1 MLMNVKTIFT
11 TNTQNIYQKSIYLNS
26 TPTTVTRPNIIVT
39 DEDIYKVLADYS
51 VIIQKLLFEFSL
63 GNFEYVSKILTR
75 KYYNYLSIK
84 LSQIIYTDYP
94 IYEQL
99 RITIKYALQGLYKA
113 LQEYQLLVNAQ
124 NTIVSLAERASIL
137 TDMKKLKDYIISLK
151 KNVSIFNNIEVKI
164 VKAQIKPEYLEYIK
178 LYGYPS
184 NGVFDMDKLGAI
196 LVSMELENLI

>member
-11 TNTQNIYQKSIYLNS
+11 TNTQNIYQKTIYLTNQ
-26 TPTTVTRPNIIVT
+26 TITKPNIIVS
-39 DEDIYKVLADYS
+39 DENIYKVLADYS

-63 GNFEYVSKILTR
+63 GNFQYVTSILTR
-75 KYYNYLSIK
+75 KYYQYLSIK
-84 LSQIIYTDYP
+84 LTQIMYNDYP

-113 LQEYQLLVNAQ
+113 IQQYQILLETN
-124 NTIVSLAERASIL
+124 IKLASVTERASIL
-137 TDMKKLKDYIISLK
+137 DDMKKLKEFVKTLKGGGNIFPDLIITAPMAK
-151 KNVSIFNNIEVKI
+151 
-164 VKAQIKPEYLEYIK
+164 IKPEYLEYIQ

-196 LVSMELENLI
+196 LISMELNNLI

>member
-1 MLMNVKTIFT
+1 
-11 TNTQNIYQKSIYLNS
+11 
-26 TPTTVTRPNIIVT
+26 
-39 DEDIYKVLADYS
+39 
-51 VIIQKLLFEFSL
+51 
-63 GNFEYVSKILTR
+63 
-75 KYYNYLSIK
+75 
-84 LSQIIYTDYP
+84 
-94 IYEQL
+94 
-99 RITIKYALQGLYKA
+99 
-113 LQEYQLLVNAQ
+113 LVNAQ

>member
-11 TNTQNIYQKSIYLNS
+11 TNTQNIYQKTIYLTNQ
-26 TPTTVTRPNIIVT
+26 TITKPNIIVS
-39 DEDIYKVLADYS
+39 DENIYKVLADYS

-63 GNFEYVSKILTR
+63 GNFQYVTSILTR
-75 KYYNYLSIK
+75 KYYQYLSIK
-84 LSQIIYTDYP
+84 LTQIMYNDYP

-113 LQEYQLLVNAQ
+113 IQQYQILLETN
-124 NTIVSLAERASIL
+124 IKLASVTERASIL
-137 TDMKKLKDYIISLK
+137 DDMQKLKEFVKTLKGGGNIFPDLIITAPM
-151 KNVSIFNNIEVKI
+151 
-164 VKAQIKPEYLEYIK
+164 AQIKPEYAEYIK

-196 LVSMELENLI
+196 LISMELNNLI

>member
-75 KYYNYLSIK
+75 RYYNYLSVK
-84 LSQIIYTDYP
+84 LSQIMYTDYP

-124 NTIVSLAERASIL
+124 NTIVSLKERASIL
-137 TDMKKLKDYIISLK
+137 TDMAKLRDYINSLK

-196 LVSMELENLI
+196 LVSMELDSFT